1 MKKLVRGGTVV
12 AASETCAADVLI
24 EGDRIA
30 GIGHFDDLGDSAS
43 ENELEI
49 IDAQGCIVVPGGID
63 AHTHIGFPLK
73 GFRSNDDYW
82 SGTCSAVAGGTTTI
96 AVFLPPPRAGESLA
110 ENIREARI
118 AGDGDVVADYC
129 FQQTLSSLSPSV
141 LEEIPRLVAAG
152 YPGFKVFLGS
162 DIAMNDHD
170 ILRVMEIL
178 RKCGGQ
184 LLVNGGNP
192 GMEQFATG
200 ALTSAERADLSH
212 YGRNRPEVIE
222 AEGLSR
228 AVYLARLAEMPI
240 YAVHISSAQ
249 ALGEIKK
256 ARAEGC
262 SVVAETCP
270 QYLLLS
276 DEKYKSNY
284 REALK
289 YTLNPPLRDISNFE
303 PLWSGLTEG
312 SLDIVSS
319 DHCPFNLR
327 GQKDQNTSDFLKVP
341 NGLPGME
348 PRLLLLYSEGVCAR
362 RLSLRRFVEVVS
374 TNPAKHL
381 GLYPRKGTIAAGS
394 DADIAIIDPRPGGI
408 FSKKSMF
415 ERNDYTPYEGLLR
428 QGTIRATLVRGE
440 VVFDAERG
448 IIGQKGSG
456 RYLPRFFGNSP

>member
-12 AASETCAADVLI
+12 AASGIFMADVLI
-24 EGDRIA
+24 EGDKIA

-43 ENELEI
+43 EKELEI
-49 IDAQGCIVVPGGID
+49 IDAQDCIIVPGGID
-63 AHTHIGFPLK
+63 AHTHIDFPLK

-96 AVFLPPPRAGESLA
+96 AVFLPAPRTDESLA
-110 ENIREARI
+110 ENIRGARI
-118 AGDGDVVADYC
+118 AGDENVVSDYC
-129 FQQTLSSLSPSV
+129 FQQTLSSLSPSM
-141 LEEIPRLVAAG
+141 LGEIPRLVAAG

-162 DIAMNDHD
+162 DIAMNDRD

-184 LLVNGGNP
+184 LLVNGGNL

-200 ALTSAERADLSH
+200 ALTSAERADLSN

-228 AVYLARLAEMPI
+228 AAYLARLTGMPI

-256 ARAEGC
+256 ARAAGC

-276 DEKYKSNY
+276 DGKYKLNY
-284 REALK
+284 QEALK
-289 YTLNPPLRDISNFE
+289 YTLNPPLRDRSNFE
-303 PLWSGLTEG
+303 PLWSGLAEG

-319 DHCPFNLR
+319 DHCPFNLH
-327 GQKDQNTSDFLKVP
+327 GQKDQSPSDFLKVP
-341 NGLPGME
+341 NGLPGIE
-348 PRLLLLYSEGVCAR
+348 PRLLLLYSEGVCAH

-374 TNPAKHL
+374 TNPAKYL
-381 GLYPRKGTIAAGS
+381 GLYPRKGTIVAGS
-394 DADIAIIDPRPGGI
+394 DADIAIIDPRPDVI
-408 FSKKSMF
+408 FSKRSMF
-415 ERNDYTPYEGLLR
+415 ERNDYTPYESMPR
-428 QGTIRATLVRGE
+428 HGTIRATLVRGE

-448 IIGQKGSG
+448 IIAQKGFG
-456 RYLPRFFGNSP
+456 RYLPRFFGNST